1 MIEKV
6 FKNIGFVECL
16 VKLAHIKNILYIQ
29 GVAKISNCYKNITQL
44 LKSAIICLLYT
55 SPSPRDRTR
64 SRMPSSA

>member
-6 FKNIGFVECL
+6 FKNIDFIECL

-44 LKSAIICLLYT
+44 LKSAIIIYYRKIT
-55 SPSPRDRTR
+55 NDNS
-64 SRMPSSA
+64 